1 MKGGYRVY
9 MKQKLVRIVA
19 FCLVVGMIF
28 SVETNNLMLAATN
41 ADECVIVEDKIDFEG
56 ESAVEKT
63 DFIENATS
71 MKEHVS
77 KICLNEKIGIPLT
90 SYEVDM
96 VAECTESAE
105 GTESVVY
112 YGTNSGYLSATND
125 YLLYPANLSAGD
137 YLQVELDL
145 PDVTGLDYDLLLFD
159 ASLTLIKSCDYV
171 TYDNGDGTLEE
182 SIGYQATAEE
192 TVYVCVYSV
201 GGGST
206 TKQYN
211 LTYTITTNHNDAT
224 EPNENAKEAD
234 VLDLA
239 GAGATVT
246 QKLNSPIDND
256 WYMFTVVGGPAQEKI
271 RLAVSSVTGTNGYE
285 FELYRNLVTQDYY
298 GMQFLGRG
306 TGGEVE
312 LPAGTYYVRVVSTN
326 TLNNFDATDI
336 GSYSFSVKPVSRV
349 DRIKITEIVSANGV
363 KVEYDNGLLHRMDSA
378 NGNVVAVKGT
388 AYYVVDGV
396 EYPAV
401 NACILGTV
409 YDEQWDLINRPDM
422 AYEYSSAIVD
432 EGGSYRIKFYLNSP
446 LGGLSYNALIST
458 HYYDLMDVTVCPEG
472 NENLTA
478 EAQFYYLKN
487 SVQ

>member
-9 MKQKLVRIVA
+9 MKQKLVKIIT

-28 SVETNNLMLAATN
+28 SVETNNVMLAETN
-41 ADECVIVEDKIDFEG
+41 VDECVIVENKIDFEG
-56 ESAVEKT
+56 ESVVEKT
-63 DFIENATS
+63 DFLENATS
-71 MKEHVS
+71 MKEHVP
-77 KICLNEKIGIPLT
+77 KVYLNEKIGIPLT

-96 VAECTESAE
+96 VAECIESAE

-112 YGTNSGYLSATND
+112 YGTNSGYLSATDD

-159 ASLTLIKSCDYV
+159 ASLSLIKSSDYV

-182 SIGYQATAEE
+182 SVGYQATVEE
-192 TVYVCVYSV
+192 SVYVCVYSV

-206 TKQYN
+206 TEEYN
-211 LTYTITTNHNDAT
+211 LTYTITTNHNDST

-234 VLDLA
+234 VLDL
-239 GAGATVT
+239 GSVGATVT

-256 WYMFTVVGGPAQEKI
+256 WYMFTVVDGPAQEKT
-271 RLAVSSVTGTNGYE
+271 RLTVSSITGTNGYE
-285 FELYRNLVTQDYY
+285 FELYRNLVTQTYY
-298 GMQFLGRG
+298 GMQFLGYG

-326 TLNNFDATDI
+326 TLNNFDSSDI

-349 DRIKITEIVSANGV
+349 DRVKITEIVSINGV
-363 KVEYDNGLLHRMDSA
+363 EVEYDYGLLHRVDWDKT
-378 NGNVVAVKGT
+378 NIVGVKGT
-388 AYYVVDGV
+388 AYYVVDGIQ
-396 EYPAV
+396 YPAV
-401 NACILGTV
+401 NACISGSV
-409 YDEQWDLINRPDM
+409 YDEQWDLINRPDI
-422 AYEYSSAIVD
+422 ATVYGSAIVN
-432 EGGSYRIKFYLNSP
+432 ESGSYRINFYLNSP
-446 LGGLSYNALIST
+446 LGRLSFAAPVST
-458 HYYDLMDVTVCPEG
+458 HYYDLMDVTVWPEG
-472 NENLTA
+472 NENIKDMDR
-478 EAQFYYLKN
+478 FYYLKS